1 MKQEVVMGLITQLVD
16 LPLDSTKLKVST
28 ANTEVKTYPQLTQKK
43 LKPWERPCPQIV
55 TFKSIANPSS
65 QIYFFQDT

>member
-28 ANTEVKTYPQLTQKK
+28 TNTEVKTLGKT
-43 LKPWERPCPQIV
+43 LS
-55 TFKSIANPSS
+55 TDSNF
-65 QIYFFQDT
+65 